1 MAHHRS
7 EPWWAAL
14 GLERLAGL
22 KVSHREPR
30 EAGQRAKGTRKSMT
44 GKALRRCPRLLKK
57 VRNAA
62 SADGDQCVKRAC
74 ITKLFIVATKQPR
87 GEAEK
92 KCSALGYPG
101 RIDLLL
107 EQGRPA
113 ILEVR
118 KFGAAYSPREQAIR
132 SGPQSG
138 FGGRHGFIELFQPFP
153 PPGEL
158 RRSEHRL
165 RRTRDSVA
173 HRRVDVEQRF
183 EVGPDIFRNLPQ
195 NLHPVGADSRNQL
208 FVSDSRRP
216 LRQRRRPRP

>member
-1 MAHHRS
+1 MAHHRG
-7 EPWWAAL
+7 EPWRAAL
-14 GLERLAGL
+14 GFERLAGL
-22 KVSHREPR
+22 KISHREPR
-30 EAGQRAKGTRKSMT
+30 EAGQRAKRTRKSMT
-44 GKALRRCPRLLKK
+44 GKALRRYPCLLKQLW
-57 VRNAA
+57 NAA
-62 SADGDQCVKRAC
+62 SADGDQCVERAC

-92 KCSALGYPG
+92 KRSAPGYPG
-101 RIDLLL
+101 RIDLFLQ
-107 EQGRPA
+107 QGRPA
-113 ILEVR
+113 ILEAR
-118 KFGAAYSPREQAIR
+118 KIGAAYSPREQEIR

-138 FGGRHGFIELFQPFP
+138 FGGRYGFIELFQPFP

-173 HRRVDVEQRF
+173 HRRVDLEQRF

-195 NLHPVGADSRNQL
+195 NQRPVGADSRDQL

-216 LRQRRRPRP
+216 LRRRRRPRP